1 MDWWDEARRPI
12 AEVFS
17 ALGIEGNPRRRWPCP
32 ACGAQRT
39 GSDKRGP
46 VLSTGDGFA
55 WACNACNR
63 KGGMLDALAWGLQG
77 RPWGELT
84 GEEKQGLRAWA
95 ASQGWCSPPSS
106 APEGS
111 PAPRP
116 VKAWVPPPIEYPPD
130 VGAFWA
136 RCRRLSSAG
145 RRSSA
150 WFKLRGFGAYLST
163 LDALDVARLT
173 PKEGRAY
180 PAWWLPG
187 RQTHWRLVVR
197 AWDIRGELRNLH
209 GRAICQGV
217 PKASN
222 GDDMAKVLWAK
233 HPDEGKVYSASGL
246 FFANPRAL
254 ELLRGEPC
262 AARVLMLAE
271 GLTDFLAGSGWA
283 DSPARAGRAPVAV
296 LGGVA
301 GSWAALAELVERLPP
316 GLVIV
321 SCIDDDDKGHR
332 YIAQA
337 EKALGRDVLRV
348 SFGERDGKRVDL
360 DDALRDGLD
369 LAETLA
375 AAFQVERDIKA
386 EALRWW
392 AANPDATSAQVAER
406 FKVKPATLRKWR
418 ERVTGGA
425 VTADPSVTA
434 QGVTED
440 RASQPP
446 CDSRSERH
454 SPPVTA
460 PDAVTPAPVTDDP
473 GVTAPPVTA
482 QSVSQPDA
490 GQTTA
495 AYTFGGGQDRH
506 GLRGLA
512 RLVAIV
518 EAMELAASETGSR
531 GELHKLAGE
540 LGDEELVRDLAR
552 IRRQGGRDLDGVLY
566 RLRGIRGQVG
576 TVKDLVSRIAQAAR
590 ELADDEARL
599 DAGEGVQLLS
609 EALTGLGPLDAPGGL
624 VVPYP
629 YEVGVMGVW
638 GRREQPDGRTVR
650 FRVLARPLVVLSLA
664 EEDGGA
670 VWVTL
675 SWWTGRAWARATIP
689 QTTALNHN
697 RLTDVE
703 GLGVST
709 VGAKAVVRYVEAFI
723 DINRMRLPVERASV
737 RLGWQEDGGFLW
749 GRTLLAGGAR
759 VKAAAL
765 APPEGMEAVLSGF
778 TARGTF
784 DGWRRAYG
792 PVAQHPRVALAV
804 LAALVPPMLKM
815 VPSAPNFVVDWAGMT
830 STGKTTALRV
840 AASVWGDPSD
850 HGGLIQS
857 WASSKVYVER
867 LAGMTSDLP
876 VLLDDTKKA
885 KDKRS
890 IASLVYDITTGRGAG
905 RGTVTGV
912 QTTGTWRTVLLSTG
926 EAPCTSYGH
935 DGGAEARSIV
945 LWGSP
950 LPDGSAEVVEA
961 LKVGIGAHHGHL
973 GPAWVEH
980 LQRPG
985 AGEAVGKVYAEGM
998 ASWRKLISSADPKL
1012 GRLGEYV
1019 SLLRTCAVL
1028 AADWLG
1034 LPWCDDVWHLVRES
1048 AERQAGRA
1056 DQARQALEAA
1066 WEWALARRSA
1076 FYSGGSTRRAPNDG
1090 WLGAWDDG
1098 ETWEQIGMLRGPVEA
1113 HLAEL
1118 GFDVAG
1124 IVEEWGRRG
1133 WLRRDGKHLTAK
1145 FRIGHGKYESAARGL
1160 VLPKSTL
1167 NDVLGLS

>member
-1 MDWWDEARRPI
+1 MGDWWDEARRPI
-12 AEVFS
+12 AEVFA

-55 WACNACNR
+55 WACNACSR
-63 KGGMLDALAWGLQG
+63 KGGMLDALSWGLQG
-77 RPWGELT
+77 RPWGELA

-116 VKAWVPPPIEYPPD
+116 VKPWTPPPIEYPPD
-130 VGAFWA
+130 VAGFWG
-136 RCRRLSSAG
+136 RCRVLSSG
-145 RRSSA
+145 KDSSA
-150 WFKLRGFGAYLST
+150 WLRGRGFGAH
-163 LDALDVARLT
+163 LDVLEGLDVARLT
-173 PKEGRAY
+173 PKDAAAY
-180 PAWWLPG
+180 PGWWPAG
-187 RQTHWRLVVR
+187 RRAHWRLVVQ
-197 AWDIRGELRNLH
+197 AWSSAGELRSVH
-209 GRAICQGV
+209 ARAVGAPPTFDDGRPGV
-217 PKASN
+217 
-222 GDDMAKVLWAK
+222 KVLWPK
-233 HPDEGKVYSASGL
+233 HPDDSKSYSAAGL

-254 ELLRGEPC
+254 ELLRGEAC
-262 AARVLMLAE
+262 VARVLMLAE
-271 GLTDFLAGSGWA
+271 GLTDFLAAAGWA
-283 DSPARAGRAPVAV
+283 DAPAREGRAPVAV

-301 GSWAALAELVERLPP
+301 GSWAALAEVAERLPP

-321 SCIDDDDKGHR
+321 SCLDDDRVGR
-332 YIAQA
+332 EYLAQA

-375 AAFQVERDIKA
+375 AAFQVERDVKA

-392 AANPDATSAQVAER
+392 AANPDATSPQVADR

-418 ERVTGGA
+418 ERVIGGA

-440 RASQPP
+440 LASQPP

-460 PDAVTPAPVTDDP
+460 PDAVTPSPVTGDP

-482 QSVSQPDA
+482 SSASQSDA
-490 GQTTA
+490 GQTTT
-495 AYTFGGGQDRH
+495 AYTFGGGQDRQW
-506 GLRGLA
+506 LRGLA

-518 EAMELAASETGSR
+518 EAMELAASETGAK

-609 EALTGLGPLDAPGGL
+609 EALVGVEPLDAPGGL

-629 YEVGVMGVW
+629 YEISLMGVW
-638 GRREQPDGRTVR
+638 GRREVPDGRTMR
-650 FRVLARPLVVLSLA
+650 FRVFARPLVVLSLA

-675 SWWTGRAWARATIP
+675 GWWTGTAWARATIP

-697 RLTDVE
+697 RITDVE

-723 DINRMRLPVERASV
+723 DINRMRLPVGRASV
-737 RLGWQEDGGFLW
+737 RMGWQEGGGFLW
-749 GRTLLAGGAR
+749 GRTLLADGAR
-759 VKAAAL
+759 TKVAAL
-765 APPEGMEAVLSGF
+765 TPPEGMDAVIAGF
-778 TARGTF
+778 TSRGTF
-784 DGWRRAYG
+784 DGWRRAHG
-792 PVAQHPRVALAV
+792 LVAQYPRIALAV

-840 AASVWGDPSD
+840 AASIWGDPSD
-850 HGGLIQS
+850 QGALVQS

-885 KDKRS
+885 GDTRV
-890 IASLVYDITTGRGAG
+890 IAKLVYDITTGRGAG

-912 QTTGTWRTVLLSTG
+912 QATGTWRTVLLSTG

-950 LPDGSAEVVEA
+950 LPDGSGELVEA
-961 LKVGIGAHHGHL
+961 LELGLGANFGHL

-980 LQRPG
+980 LQRHG
-985 AGEAVGKVYAEGM
+985 AGEAVAKVYAEGM
-998 ASWRKLISSADPKL
+998 ADWRRLIGSADPKL
-1012 GRLGEYV
+1012 GRLGKYV
-1019 SLLRTCAVL
+1019 TLLRTCAVL

-1034 LPWCDDVWHLVRES
+1034 LPWCDEVWHLVRES

-1066 WEWALARRSA
+1066 WEWALARRGG
-1076 FYSGGSTRRAPNDG
+1076 FYSGGSTRRAPHDG

-1098 ETWEQIGMLRGPVEA
+1098 ETWEQIGLLRGPVEA

-1133 WLRRDGKHLTAK
+1133 WLHRDGKHLTG
-1145 FRIGHGKYESAARGL
+1145 RMRLGQGKYENPVRGL
-1160 VLPKSTL
+1160 ILPRRIIE
-1167 NDVLGLS
+1167 DVCGLG